1 MPAKTPRLFCAV
13 DSMPKLVLDV
23 TGGERWVVSGP
34 QRAITCKEAFHYST
48 FEGTHLE
55 GGPVFAEAGRA
66 RSARSPTVRS
76 GPVDAQP
83 PLLFS
88 ANRSGRQR
96 ISAELQKHFEEKR
109 QRTLAS
115 MTAQRVC
122 TKEEGEKDRR
132 KVHEVAEQHD
142 EPGVERRWPFPV

>member
-1 MPAKTPRLFCAV
+1 M
-13 DSMPKLVLDV
+13 
-23 TGGERWVVSGP
+23 SGP
-34 QRAITCKEAFHYST
+34 QRAITCKEAFIYST

-55 GGPVFAEAGRA
+55 DAPGFVEAVRA
-66 RSARSPTVRS
+66 RSGGSPTVRS
-76 GPVDAQP
+76 GHMDAQP

-88 ANRSGRQR
+88 ANRSARQQ
-96 ISAELQKHFEEKR
+96 ISAKLQKQFEGKR

-115 MTAQRVC
+115 RTAQRVC
-122 TKEEGEKDRR
+122 TKEEVEKDRR

>member
-1 MPAKTPRLFCAV
+1 M
-13 DSMPKLVLDV
+13 
-23 TGGERWVVSGP
+23 SGP
-34 QRAITCKEAFHYST
+34 QHAITCKEAFIYST

-55 GGPVFAEAGRA
+55 DAPGFAEAARA
-66 RSARSPTVRS
+66 RSGGSPTVRP
-76 GPVDAQP
+76 GHVDAQP

-96 ISAELQKHFEEKR
+96 ISAELQKQFEGKR

-115 MTAQRVC
+115 RTAQRVC
-122 TKEEGEKDRR
+122 TKEEVEKDRR

-142 EPGVERRWPFPV
+142 EASVERRWPIPM